1 MKRAPF
7 LGAGASLLLAGCGG
21 GRSVLQMIPGI
32 VSSGTRPSSKALQ
45 LVPQVADPIPDSVL
59 KGPLMAE
66 ARRFDGAV
74 APSGW
79 MLAQGQTLNI
89 ADNRQLFSILG
100 TIAGGDGRL
109 TFKLPNPGFGVIL
122 SVAGAFPTS
131 PAFLT
136 TTQTIRKIT
145 ALASLGPGAQP
156 SPPSMPKPPSQQ
168 VLAAQR
174 LISSSIRVGQPH
186 PQGVSRDLADR
197 ITGAKQ
203 DARSAAV
210 AQLSPANQARLEN
223 AVQRAVAGQI
233 SVYGAVTMMTS
244 TLSPSEASALL
255 GINDGMIRAF
265 NSTWA
270 GSPRS
275 NAQVNAAQ
283 FLISVAITPEQAHAI
298 YARESNL
305 TQ

>member
-21 GRSVLQMIPGI
+21 GRSVLQMLPGV

-45 LVPQVADPIPDSVL
+45 LVPQVADPISDSVL
-59 KGPLMAE
+59 KQSLMGE
-66 ARRFDGAV
+66 ARRFEAAT
-74 APSGW
+74 APTGW
-79 MLAQGQTLNI
+79 MLAQGQALNI

-100 TIAGGDGRL
+100 TIAGGDGKL
-109 TFKLPNPGFGVIL
+109 TFKLPNPGFGVIV
-122 SVAGAFPTS
+122 SVAGAFPTG
-131 PAFLT
+131 PAFLAAT
-136 TTQTIRKIT
+136 RRNMTYT
-145 ALASLGPGAQP
+145 ASLGPGAQP
-156 SPPSMPKPPSQQ
+156 RPPRMPKPPSQE

-174 LISSSIRVGQPH
+174 LISSSIRVGQPR
-186 PQGVSRDLADR
+186 PQAVSRDLADR

-210 AQLSPANQARLEN
+210 AQLSPANQARLES

-233 SVYGAVTMMTS
+233 SVYGAVTTMTS
-244 TLSPSEASALL
+244 ALSPGEASAPLNV
-255 GINDGMIRAF
+255 NDGMVRGF
-265 NSTWA
+265 NSAWA

-283 FLISVAITPEQAHAI
+283 FLISVAITREQARAI
-298 YARESNL
+298 WSRESNL

>member
-21 GRSVLQMIPGI
+21 GRSVLQMLPGV

-45 LVPQVADPIPDSVL
+45 LVPQVADPISDSVL
-59 KGPLMAE
+59 KQSLMGE
-66 ARRFDGAV
+66 ARRFDAAT
-74 APSGW
+74 APTGW
-79 MLAQGQTLNI
+79 TLAQGQALNI

-100 TIAGGDGRL
+100 TIAGGDGKL
-109 TFKLPNPGFGVIL
+109 TFKLPNPGFGVIV
-122 SVAGAFPTS
+122 SVAGAFPTG
-131 PAFLT
+131 PAFLAAT
-136 TTQTIRKIT
+136 RRNMTYT
-145 ALASLGPGAQP
+145 ASLGPGAQP
-156 SPPSMPKPPSQQ
+156 RPPRMPKPPSQE

-186 PQGVSRDLADR
+186 PQAVSRDLADR

-210 AQLSPANQARLEN
+210 AQLSPQNQARLES
-223 AVQRAVAGQI
+223 AVQRAVAGQTGVQGAINEMI
-233 SVYGAVTMMTS
+233 SALT
-244 TLSPSEASALL
+244 PSEAAALL
-255 GINDGMIRAF
+255 NVNDGMVHGF
-265 NSTWA
+265 NSAWA

-283 FLISVAITPEQAHAI
+283 FLISVAITREQARAI
-298 YARESNL
+298 WSRESNL